1 MDRWDGLIHRL
12 RNLEGKVRIGVVG
25 KYVEL
30 EDAYKSLREALVHGG
45 IAHGVETVIDW
56 VEAEHLEDPG
66 DVSVLE
72 QYDGIL
78 VPGGF
83 GKRGIPGM
91 IRAIGFARRSKVPY
105 FGICLGMQC
114 AVLEFARNV
123 AGIERANSTE
133 FDVNTPEPVI
143 YKLRDLLGVDAIGG
157 TMRLGAYPCELAPE
171 SRVRSIYDEEKIA
184 ERHRHRYEFN
194 RAFEKRLTDAGLVI
208 SGASPDG
215 NFVEVV
221 EIADHPW
228 FIGCQFHPEFKSRP
242 LEPHPLFTSFVGASL
257 ENRKRQR
264 RGADVPGESSGKH
277 LKSGE
282 MVAR

>member
-1 MDRWDGLIHRL
+1 
-12 RNLEGKVRIGVVG
+12 
-25 KYVEL
+25 
-30 EDAYKSLREALVHGG
+30 
-45 IAHGVETVIDW
+45 
-56 VEAEHLEDPG
+56 
-66 DVSVLE
+66 VSVLK

-91 IRAIGFARRSKVPY
+91 IRAIEFARRSKVPY

-133 FDVNTPEPVI
+133 FDVNTPDPVI

-157 TMRLGAYPCELAPE
+157 TMRLGAYPCQLAPG
-171 SRVRSIYDEEKIA
+171 SHVREIYGEEEIA

-194 RAFEKRLTDAGLVI
+194 RAFEKRLAGKGLVI

-215 NFVEVV
+215 NFVEVI
-221 EIADHPW
+221 ELSDHPW
-228 FIGCQFHPEFKSRP
+228 FVACQFHPEFKSSP
-242 LEPHPLFTSFVGASL
+242 LEPHPLFTSFVGASI
-257 ENRKRQR
+257 EFRRRQDSGHGEHPAGEDAADDP
-264 RGADVPGESSGKH
+264 GARGESQQII
-277 LKSGE
+277 KSSE